1 MMTAKDEEREDEYSQ
16 REDEDRFRELGGTP
30 CDMCPATIFGTSE
43 ECKIC
48 HYYNS
53 AQYKEDFPE

>member
-1 MMTAKDEEREDEYSQ
+1 MDEPRCDEYSQ
-16 REDEDRFRELGGTP
+16 REDEARFRELGGTP
-30 CDMCPATIFGTSE
+30 CDMCHVPIFGTSE

-48 HYYNS
+48 PYKNS